1 MNNQKTAYLE
11 RIRSQS
17 SYPWVRRIAGL
28 VAFVFYT
35 LGAISIAS
43 AFIFAF
49 TFGSFGALSAVFG
62 GLFGIVLFVIG
73 AIIKETSIMVADIA
87 DSITDLNCRYESGE

>member
-1 MNNQKTAYLE
+1 MNLQKVAYLD

-28 VAFVFYT
+28 VAFIFYT
-35 LGAISIAS
+35 LGAISIFS
-43 AFIFAF
+43 SLIFAF
-49 TFGSFGALSAVFG
+49 TLGSLGGLAAVFG

-73 AIIKETSIMVADIA
+73 AIVKETSIMVADIA
-87 DSITDLNCRYESGE
+87 DSITDLNCRYEAGE